1 MIGSPLGCSSRCSHL
16 PSDEASTRAG
26 RSAKPSRAERIAT
39 GSVLTLT
46 SRSVFAVDNAEV
58 WFLPDPRPVQ
68 RNGSIAALLCAND
81 IQSLHQAP
89 KPACAE
95 KQQRARLN
103 FDREISPLG
112 SRHYAPTILRITLPS
127 EQFYDAK
134 IQMAIPRSADM
145 DGRYRGPQLRRLLR
159 EQPRHI
165 GKIAALRAAVCF
177 EPSGRTE

>member
-1 MIGSPLGCSSRCSHL
+1 
-16 PSDEASTRAG
+16 
-26 RSAKPSRAERIAT
+26 
-39 GSVLTLT
+39 
-46 SRSVFAVDNAEV
+46 
-58 WFLPDPRPVQ
+58 VQ

-89 KPACAE
+89 KRLAQKNNNAPDSTSIE
-95 KQQRARLN
+95 KYHLS
-103 FDREISPLG
+103 D
-112 SRHYAPTILRITLPS
+112 YAPTILRITLPS